1 MSSKP
6 IWGARTND
14 RDAQHQG
21 SPRLLRPGPGA
32 SWLKLLPQ
40 RGFADHIARRQW
52 RRQDHHLARDLQ
64 HGAFDGCD
72 RVRGQAAVRQ
82 VDRKRRPSRHRACAA
97 GPRHLHHHDGGGKPA
112 ARRHHPQR
120 QEAHRRRYRAHVR
133 ALPGA
138 EGTAYPAGGHALGRR
153 AADARGGAGADA
165 AAAADAAGRALIR
178 PGAPD
183 RARAVQD
190 PRQDQP
196 RGQGHHPGGRAE
208 RATGAGAR
216 RPGLR
221 DRNRKDRDVGQR
233 QGHRDQRRRPQIL
246 SRLLRSRTMEL
257 FTNQVLAGI
266 ATGAIYACMALAV
279 VMIYQA
285 IDHLNF
291 AQGEM
296 AMFSTFISWQLMQW
310 GVPYWGSF
318 VLTLALSFAGGIAI
332 ERLRFKPLAKA
343 PILTNVAGFI
353 ALFAIVNSVAGLIW
367 DFTIKQYPTP
377 FGSYPFLG
385 SQLISTHQAG
395 MIGVTVL
402 LLVGLYF
409 FFQFTRIGLAMRAAA
424 SVPESARLVGVNTSW
439 MIALGWG
446 MAAAIGSIAGMLIA
460 PVVFL
465 EPNMMGGVL
474 IYGFAAAV
482 LGGLTSPLGAVVGG
496 FLVGVFENLVGT
508 YIPNVGNELKLPIAL
523 ALIITVL
530 VVKPAGLF
538 GRPIVKRV

>member
-1 MSSKP
+1 
-6 IWGARTND
+6 
-14 RDAQHQG
+14 
-21 SPRLLRPGPGA
+21 
-32 SWLKLLPQ
+32 
-40 RGFADHIARRQW
+40 
-52 RRQDHHLARDLQ
+52 
-64 HGAFDGCD
+64 
-72 RVRGQAAVRQ
+72 
-82 VDRKRRPSRHRACAA
+82 
-97 GPRHLHHHDGGGKPA
+97 
-112 ARRHHPQR
+112 
-120 QEAHRRRYRAHVR
+120 
-133 ALPGA
+133 
-138 EGTAYPAGGHALGRR
+138 
-153 AADARGGAGADA
+153 
-165 AAAADAAGRALIR
+165 
-178 PGAPD
+178 
-183 RARAVQD
+183 
-190 PRQDQP
+190 
-196 RGQGHHPGGRAE
+196 
-208 RATGAGAR
+208 
-216 RPGLR
+216 
-221 DRNRKDRDVGQR
+221 
-233 QGHRDQRRRPQIL
+233 
-246 SRLLRSRTMEL
+246 MEL

-310 GVPYWGSF
+310 GIPYWF
-318 VLTLALSFAGGIAI
+318 AFLVTLAFSF
-332 ERLRFKPLAKA
+332 
-343 PILTNVAGFI
+343 AGFI
-353 ALFAIVNSVAGLIW
+353 ALYSIINSCAGLVW

-377 FGSYPFLG
+377 FGSSPFLG

-395 MIGVTVL
+395 MIGVTVGL
-402 LLVGLYF
+402 LILLYF

-424 SVPESARLVGVNTSW
+424 SLPESARLVGINTSW

-465 EPNMMGGVL
+465 EPNMMLGVL

-508 YIPNVGNELKLPIAL
+508 YIPGVGNELKLPIAL
-523 ALIITVL
+523 ALIVTVL